1 MRTLIFPEFLVFL
14 GKKYKTWNLSLALPI
29 NVPHDFQES
38 SNFTS
43 ILFPLKA
50 PSPWTQDINWTYI
63 RRLQDILDLFWTS
76 YVRSIY
82 DLCPEVENIMFCD
95 IFKVSRSKV
104 NPLKFIY
111 VPSYICRRSPI
122 PWLPFLNPEK
132 VNSETTFWSLSKCN
146 YCNYQTLNTIPQC
159 PSDFK
164 KTVLLSIKLWYC
176 SN

>member
-1 MRTLIFPEFLVFL
+1 MFFSE
-14 GKKYKTWNLSLALPI
+14 KKYKTWNLSLALPI

-146 YCNYQTLNTIPQC
+146 YCNYHRRYIQYHNAHQT
-159 PSDFK
+159 SK
-164 KTVLLSIKLWYC
+164 KPHYLALSFDIAAIKYVKK
-176 SN
+176 SP